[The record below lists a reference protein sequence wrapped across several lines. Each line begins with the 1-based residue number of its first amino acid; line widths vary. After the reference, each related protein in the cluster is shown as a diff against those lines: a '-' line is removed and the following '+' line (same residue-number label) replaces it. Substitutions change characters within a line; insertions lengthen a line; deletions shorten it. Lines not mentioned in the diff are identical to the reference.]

1 MISAKDARALVENEN
16 ERTRQRIER
25 IFGPAIEVAAQMGK
39 TKIDLAQM
47 GCTWHW
53 IEQVVFVLEDY
64 GYKTNIIKHDNH
76 HYCVEVEW

>member
-1 MISAKDARALVENEN
+1 MISAKDARALTENEN
-16 ERTRQRIER
+16 ERNKQKIER
-25 IFGPAIEVAAQMGK
+25 IFGSAIEAAAQNEK

-47 GCTWHW
+47 GTWLW
-53 IEQVVFVLEDY
+53 IEQVVSVLEDY